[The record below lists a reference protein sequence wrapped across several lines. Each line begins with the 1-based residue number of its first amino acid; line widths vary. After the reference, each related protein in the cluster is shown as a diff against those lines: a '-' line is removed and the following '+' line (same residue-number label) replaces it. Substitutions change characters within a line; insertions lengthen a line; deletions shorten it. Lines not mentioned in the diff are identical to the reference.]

1 MAIDYGS
8 FKWPSVGGTG
18 VTTINGLSGA
28 VTLAAGTGIS
38 ITPSGNTLTIAS
50 TSAGDVTLAAF
61 GSSPNANAAS
71 ISGSQVLNLQ
81 PASAS
86 FPGGVSTTTQ
96 TFAGDK
102 TFNGIITA
110 QGSGASKV
118 VINGNAGIGG
128 GIALYSA
135 AGRSFLTET
144 DGASQILLDN
154 VAGVI
159 SIAKSGN
166 FVFNDSSQVAML
178 TLDETAGFTATKTLT
193 VLQLIDSGLTANTA
207 VIANGS
213 KQLAS
218 STTTSTELG
227 YVNGVTSAIQTQLN
241 SKQASGNYITALTGD
256 VTASGPGSVASTIA
270 NNVVTNAKLAQMA
283 TLTIKG
289 NNTGG
294 TANALDLTVAQVNA
308 ILPVFTS
315 TLNGLA
321 PLSGGGST
329 NFLRADGTW
338 AAPTGTN
345 TGTVTSVAMTVPTF
359 LSISGSP
366 ITTSGT
372 LAVTLSGTAL
382 PLANGGTGQTT
393 KAAAFDALQPMT
405 TGGDIIYGGASG
417 TGTRLANGS
426 AGQYLKSSGGT
437 SAPTWSTFAVPTV
450 QKFTSSSGTYTT
462 PAGVLYLRVRM
473 IGGGGGG
480 ASTTGTT
487 GGQNGTA
494 STFGTSLLT
503 ANPGGGTSST
513 VGGAGGSNSGAISA
527 PAYGTAISGATGNY
541 GANLASTS
549 GGSGASSAL
558 GGAGFG
564 GNINASGGAAVAN
577 TGSGGGG
584 GGGTIGGGSE
594 GGGGAGV
601 YIDAIVPSPSATYSY
616 TVGAGG
622 AGGTGGDVG
631 GNGGSGYIEVTE
643 YYS

>member
-1 MAIDYGS
+1 MADSTFYAKYSGLVAGGS
-8 FKWPSVGGTG
+8 G

-50 TSAGDVTLAAF
+50 TSAGDVTFAPVGAV
-61 GSSPNANAAS
+61 PNANGAS
-71 ISGSQVLNLQ
+71 ISGSQVITLQ
-81 PASAS
+81 PANTS
-86 FPGGVSTTTQ
+86 FPGVLT
-96 TFAGDK
+96 AADWN
-102 TFNGIITA
+102 TFNGKQNALTIGNISDAGTDGIIVTGGTGA
-110 QGSGASKV
+110 IIGSGVTLSQHVADATH
-118 VINGNAGIGG
+118 NGY
-128 GIALYSA
+128 L
-135 AGRSFLTET
+135 
-144 DGASQILLDN
+144 
-154 VAGVI
+154 
-159 SIAKSGN
+159 
-166 FVFNDSSQVAML
+166 
-178 TLDETAGFTATKTLT
+178 
-193 VLQLIDSGLTANTA
+193 
-207 VIANGS
+207 
-213 KQLAS
+213 S
-218 STTTSTELG
+218 STDWSTF
-227 YVNGVTSAIQTQLN
+227 NG
-241 SKQASGNYITALTGD
+241 KQASGNYITALTGD
-256 VTASGPGSVASTIA
+256 VTASGPGSVAATIA

-426 AGQYLKSSGGT
+426 AGQYLKSAGGT
-437 SAPTWSTFAVPTV
+437 SAPTWSTFAVPTI

-462 PAGVLYLRVRM
+462 PAGALYLRVRM
-473 IGGGGGG
+473 VGGGGGG